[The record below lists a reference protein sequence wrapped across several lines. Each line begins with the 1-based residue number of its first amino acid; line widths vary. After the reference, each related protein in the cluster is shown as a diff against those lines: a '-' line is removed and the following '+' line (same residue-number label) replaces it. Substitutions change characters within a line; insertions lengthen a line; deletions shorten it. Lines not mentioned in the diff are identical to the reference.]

1 MYEEEIKKYEIIYY
15 FSLTE
20 RFVLFSYSFPSFL
33 NHQTH
38 PSIFITST
46 IISISNR
53 HHLRKN
59 RTPIN
64 LTFALISILQNFNYL
79 FHFYF
84 HSALREAYSS
94 CILCKLFCR
103 PFCLRSTNSVGICIL

>member
-20 RFVLFSYSFPSFL
+20 RLVLFSYSFPSFPT
-33 NHQTH
+33 HQTH
-38 PSIFITST
+38 PSIFIIST

-53 HHLRKN
+53 HHFRKN

-64 LTFALISILQNFNYL
+64 LTFVLISILLNLNYL
-79 FHFYF
+79 SHFYF

-94 CILCKLFCR
+94 CTLCKLFCR
-103 PFCLRSTNSVGICIL
+103 PFCLQSINSVGICIL